1 MGYALSLRMGSVT
14 GLDRGANNGNN
25 SGSPSGIVVET
36 LENMRSVA
44 ALTLQQ
50 RKFEE
55 FKQSLHEA
63 EPNNYRESVK
73 TAISHGMAYLL
84 HHWVDSL
91 LLFFAGWLL
100 HSYRDRFNFLDV
112 LNSNFA
118 LYFSLFGLG
127 VALKEI
133 ADREEIKQAT
143 SRVFYILDRTS
154 ALDPLSGTGHKLD

>member
-1 MGYALSLRMGSVT
+1 MGSIT
-14 GLDRGANNGNN
+14 GLDRTTTTNDTESN
-25 SGSPSGIVVET
+25 SPSGIVVET
-36 LENMRSVA
+36 LVNIRSVA
-44 ALTLQQ
+44 ALTLEQ

-55 FKQSLHEA
+55 FQQSLHTS
-63 EPNNYRESVK
+63 EPNNYWESVK
-73 TAISHGMAYLL
+73 TAVSHGLAYLL

-91 LLFFAGWLL
+91 LFYFAGWLL
-100 HSYRDRFNFLDV
+100 HTYPTHFTFLEV

-154 ALDPLSGTGHKLD
+154 ALDPLSAKGHKLD